1 MLRRPP
7 RSTLFPYTTLFRSS
21 GGSWMVAD
29 EDVPGTAGPSQKHG
43 CCFLGTMMLALQP
56 ALLKS
61 DRKSTRLNSSHANIS
76 YAVFCLKKK
85 KIITNFVYT
94 FLSSLTHYI

>member
-1 MLRRPP
+1 MDRKSGMWGELD
-7 RSTLFPYTTLFRSS
+7 S

-43 CCFLGTMMLALQP
+43 CCFLGTMMLALRP

-61 DRKSTRLNSSHANIS
+61 PHAW
-76 YAVFCLKKK
+76 L
-85 KIITNFVYT
+85 
-94 FLSSLTHYI
+94 